1 MLDPVDGVVER
12 SGVNTEPQQLPDV
25 VGVVPSSFE
34 DSVQEVNNQV
44 LGDESEEGVCLPD
57 SDNPEISASSQNK
70 RNVTFPADSLVKGYL
85 DPPDP
90 WRNVGEWTTNDL
102 VREYKKGC
110 ESHGIKPLS
119 KVVQQL
125 QGIEYTNGRFE
136 ILSLRGERLD
146 IKQCESLES
155 ILRMVQFRC
164 LDLEATH
171 LDDESAV
178 ALFDMVEYYES
189 ACKVNIA
196 FNKNISGRGW
206 QGCARMIRKTPC
218 LTFLDARNCD
228 LNERVI
234 PILGRSLRMGCF
246 LTTIHLEN
254 TLISGRAMVI
264 LVAALKMNEILTELF
279 LADNKLMPTDGIQLG
294 NLLKYNHKLQLLDV
308 RNNNLQDIGV
318 SHICDGV
325 YEQTLDSGLLTLV
338 LWNNQLTYQ
347 SMSAVSKALGST
359 HNLETLNLGHNN
371 ITNEGIHLLK
381 EGLLVSKS
389 LLRLGL
395 QGTKISCEG
404 AVALAEAVADS
415 PRLLRLDLR
424 ENDIKTA
431 GLMALSLS
439 LKVNQT
445 VTRVDLDRETKKE
458 SLGVK
463 DYMEQQ
469 KRLQQD
475 INSFTERNRDLQ
487 RKKEAEMRESMK
499 QKKTPEEDLEIVG
512 TGENSPISLLTPAS
526 TVRRPSLLVIETA
539 AESMLDSP
547 VASEVFRAPVV
558 APILT
563 STPPGELLLSP
574 QYTTA
579 VKAKKIFTVSKV
591 EIKSLLSPTGPMVS
605 SIPVLSPSS
614 LLTTSTALSQGD
626 TIPTQITPATLQT
639 ILANPILCAPLSSVP
654 APPESS
660 SSDLQTKP
668 EATVTEFVKDIV
680 VDLADNAIAMCD
692 QCQHSNCEAET
703 SSTEAVSDTDTS
715 KGEKET
721 SCTGAPFNTDTSNT
735 CNNEN
740 IRTEDPVP
748 STPNP
753 SKESGLSNSEN
764 EQWTQIESSEI
775 PSSIMNGH
783 AVLSKTT
790 ENPNF
795 QSSLTMNGLTE
806 ELASV
811 LESIETKADPDAAAP
826 PDEFERE
833 LDAMLAEVQC
843 GNNIPFSTS
852 AQNPQN
858 VQEVTVDPS

>member
-44 LGDESEEGVCLPD
+44 LGDESEEGGCLPD

-668 EATVTEFVKDIV
+668 EATATEFVKDIV
-680 VDLADNAIAMCD
+680 VDLADNATAMCD
-692 QCQHSNCEAET
+692 QCQHSNCEEET

>member
-1 MLDPVDGVVER
+1 MLDPDDGVVES

-44 LGDESEEGVCLPD
+44 LGDESEEGGCLPD
-57 SDNPEISASSQNK
+57 NDNPEAAASSQNK

-110 ESHGIKPLS
+110 ESHGIKPLT

-234 PILGRSLRMGCF
+234 PIIGRSLRMGCF

-264 LVAALKMNEILTELF
+264 LVAALKMNEVLTELF

-318 SHICDGV
+318 SHICDGI
-325 YEQTLDSGLLTLV
+325 YEQTLDTGLLTLV

-347 SMSAVSKALGST
+347 SMSAVSKALSST

-424 ENDIKTA
+424 ENEVKTA
-431 GLMALSLS
+431 GLMALSLA

-458 SLGVK
+458 SGVK

-475 INSFTERNRDLQ
+475 INSFTERNRDMQ
-487 RKKEAEMRESMK
+487 RKREAELRESKK
-499 QKKTPEEDLEIVG
+499 QKKTPNEDLEIVG
-512 TGENSPISLLTPAS
+512 TGENAPISLLPPDS

-591 EIKSLLSPTGPMVS
+591 DIQSLLSPTGPMVS
-605 SIPVLSPSS
+605 TIPVLSPSS

-639 ILANPILCAPLSSVP
+639 ILANPILCAPLGSVP

-660 SSDLQTKP
+660 ISDLQIKP
-668 EATVTEFVKDIV
+668 ETTITEFVKDILI
-680 VDLADNAIAMCD
+680 DIAENATAVCD
-692 QCQHSNCEAET
+692 QCQHSNGEEET
-703 SSTEAVSDTDTS
+703 SKTEDFSNTDTS
-715 KGEKET
+715 KGETKT
-721 SCTGAPFNTDTSNT
+721 SCTDAPLDTDTSNT

-740 IRTEDPVP
+740 IGTENSIL
-748 STPNP
+748 STPNLL
-753 SKESGLSNSEN
+753 KESGHNNSEN

-775 PSSIMNGH
+775 PSSVMNGH

-811 LESIETKADPDAAAP
+811 LESIENKGDPDAATP

-852 AQNPQN
+852 AQNPPT